1 MGFLTHSPAGSLAPL
16 IRHGVLCLLLVASLV
31 ADVRAQPALQGTEQ
45 GVKAAFLYRFCD
57 YVEWPAQAFSGPTSP
72 LNIGVLGADS
82 VADELAQMVAGRAV
96 GGRPVNVR
104 KLRRGDSLSGLHVL
118 FIGREVGTRLSQVI
132 AEAKG
137 ERMLV
142 VTDSDGAL
150 GQGSMINFV
159 TIDDRVRFDV
169 APAAAERS
177 DLRISSRLL
186 SVARRVIPN
195 PS

>member
-1 MGFLTHSPAGSLAPL
+1 M
-16 IRHGVLCLLLVASLV
+16 RHAVLCLLLVAGLV
-31 ADVRAQPALQGTEQ
+31 TEARAQPALQGSEQ
-45 GVKAAFLYRFCD
+45 GVKAAFLYRFGD
-57 YVEWPAQAFSGPTSP
+57 YVEWPAQAFSAPSSP
-72 LNIGVLGADS
+72 LNIGVLGADA
-82 VADELAQMVAGRAV
+82 VADELAQMIAGRTVAGRAV
-96 GGRPVNVR
+96 NVR
-104 KLRRGDSLSGLHVL
+104 KLKRGDSVAGLHVL
-118 FIGREVGTRLSQVI
+118 FIGREVGARLSQVI

-177 DLRISSRLL
+177 ELKISSRLL